1 MEKVNH
7 TGSGWGWVGLEV
19 WCQICL
25 PDRQTKQ
32 CLTPTSK
39 HPNNKPKFHSTKV
52 YPRGTN
58 EFVGFTYKSWMR
70 ERPDVGA
77 WVTLKQ
83 SHWKVCTQRG

>member
-32 CLTPTSK
+32 CLSPTSK

-52 YPRGTN
+52 YPG
-58 EFVGFTYKSWMR
+58 ELMSLLG
-70 ERPDVGA
+70 
-77 WVTLKQ
+77 LLI
-83 SHWKVCTQRG
+83 SHG